1 MTIASR
7 RLAQRCRELF
17 TEDPSL
23 LPCPAEPEE
32 DATVEGAPSAAEA
45 QLERVDATK

>member
-17 TEDPSL
+17 TEDRSL
-23 LPCPAEPEE
+23 LPCPAEPAE
-32 DATVEGAPSAAEA
+32 DATVRGPDPETEA
-45 QLERVDATK
+45 QLEKVDATK